1 MADLSLDLSPAL
13 LGSPA
18 YGDLKLTDGDLT
30 LTDDVDP
37 RGTHTVAQLIT
48 QRLRF
53 FLGSWFLNTD
63 EGVPYYQQILVR
75 DPDPATVDGLLRECI
90 LGTPGVAALQSYDSR
105 TDRARRTMTVRFV
118 VTAADGRTL
127 TGQVPI
133 ATST

>member
-1 MADLSLDLSPAL
+1 MADLSLELNPSFI
-13 LGSPA
+13 GSPA
-18 YGDLKLTDGDLT
+18 YGDLKLISGDLV
-30 LTDDVDP
+30 LTNDSDP
-37 RGTHTVAQLIT
+37 RGTHNVAQLIT

-75 DPDPATVDGLLRECI
+75 DPDPATIDGLLRECI

-105 TDRARRTMTVRFV
+105 TDRASRTMTVRFV
-118 VTAADGRTL
+118 VTAADGNTL